1 MVIFR
6 NNLILILLILQYYKK
21 ITCSVM
27 LARSSCVL
35 KVNFKRKRKINDIYK
50 SPNFHKRSDY
60 LSPEV
65 IFGNTFILILP
76 MFLKYKNITCIVML
90 TSAPQLPKLEG
101 GCQKSGQCP
110 NLSPFYLELP
120 LADTDRQQ

>member
-6 NNLILILLILQYYKK
+6 NNLILVLLILQYYKK
-21 ITCSVM
+21 ITCSDM

-35 KVNFKRKRKINDIYK
+35 KIYFKRKTEIKQIYK

-65 IFGNTFILILP
+65 ILGNNLILILP
-76 MFLKYKNITCIVML
+76 MFLKYKKITCIVRL

-101 GCQKSGQCP
+101 GSPKIWEMSKLKSFFIWSFP
-110 NLSPFYLELP
+110 
-120 LADTDRQQ
+120 

>member
-6 NNLILILLILQYYKK
+6 NNLILVLLILQYYKK
-21 ITCSVM
+21 ITCSDM

-35 KVNFKRKRKINDIYK
+35 KIYFKRKTEIKQIYK

-65 IFGNTFILILP
+65 ILGNNLILILP
-76 MFLKYKNITCIVML
+76 MFLKYKKITCIVRL
-90 TSAPQLPKLEG
+90 TSAQQLPNWRG
-101 GCQKSGQCP
+101 GHQKSGKCP
-110 NLSPFYLELP
+110 NLSPFLFG
-120 LADTDRQQ
+120 ASHS